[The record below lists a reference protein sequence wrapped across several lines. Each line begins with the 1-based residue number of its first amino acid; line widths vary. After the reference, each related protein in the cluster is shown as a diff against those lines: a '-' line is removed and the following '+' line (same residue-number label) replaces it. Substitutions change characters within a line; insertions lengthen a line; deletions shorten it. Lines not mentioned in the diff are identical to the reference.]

1 MPLSNSRQPAARHDF
16 TDQQQANHDYSLAA
30 YQYDLPPSLIAQEP
44 ITPRDHSRLMVIS
57 SSTDHRHAYFK
68 DLPRFLCSGD
78 LLVVNNTRVIPARMY
93 GYKPSGAKVEVL
105 LLEPRAHHQWLA
117 LVKPGRRLKP
127 GSSIYF
133 GPDLDQPLLKAHV
146 EVCDRETNGRL
157 LTFDTTTDTPIDE
170 LMESLGEVPLP
181 PYITDFHADPEQYQ
195 TIYAQNPGAVA
206 APTAGLHFTPE
217 VFQALEEKGIQRA
230 EVTLHVGLGTFR
242 PVETDAITDH
252 QMHAEWVDLPQST
265 VDLIKETKERGNHVY
280 AVGTTTT
287 RTLEGVVTQEG
298 RLQAY
303 RGPVNLFIYPGYRW
317 QVVDGLITNFHL
329 PGSSLLMLVSALV
342 GRERLMDLYQE
353 AIKQAYRFYSFGDA
367 MLILPDACCHLRGT
381 QP

>member
-1 MPLSNSRQPAARHDF
+1 MSPSNSRQPSHSQELI
-16 TDQQQANHDYSLAA
+16 DQQQANSDYSLMA
-30 YQYDLPPSLIAQEP
+30 YQYELPPSLIAQEP
-44 ITPRDHSRLMVIS
+44 VIPRDHSRLMVIS
-57 SSTDHRHAYFK
+57 SNTDHQHAYFK
-68 DLPRFLCSGD
+68 DLPKFLCAGD
-78 LLVVNNTRVIPARMY
+78 LLVINNTRVIPARMY

-105 LLEPRAHHQWLA
+105 LLEPRIPPHQWLA

-133 GPDLDQPLLKAHV
+133 GPDLENPLLTARV
-146 EVCDRETNGRL
+146 EDCDLDTNGRL
-157 LTFDTTTDTPIDE
+157 LTFETTTDTPIDK
-170 LMESLGEVPLP
+170 LMDAFGEVPLP
-181 PYITDFHADPEQYQ
+181 PYITDSHAEPDQYQ

-217 VFQALEEKGIQRA
+217 VFQALEEKGVQRA

-242 PVETDAITDH
+242 PVESEAITDH
-252 QMHAEWVDLPQST
+252 KMHAEWVHLPQST
-265 VDLIKETKERGNHVY
+265 VDLIKETKARGNHVF

-287 RTLEGVVTQEG
+287 RTLEGVVNQEG
-298 RLQAY
+298 SLKAY
-303 RGPVNLFIYPGYRW
+303 QGAVNLFIYPGYQW

-342 GRERLMDLYQE
+342 GRQRLMDLYQD

-367 MLILPDACCHLRGT
+367 MVILPDVYRLT
-381 QP
+381 